1 MTTDVGIPE
10 AVFFLSFFFFFFF
23 FFFFHLLV
31 CFPLALLEMKIWLS
45 VGLN

>member
-10 AVFFLSFFFFFFF
+10 AVFFLSFFFFFFY
-23 FFFFHLLV
+23 LLV